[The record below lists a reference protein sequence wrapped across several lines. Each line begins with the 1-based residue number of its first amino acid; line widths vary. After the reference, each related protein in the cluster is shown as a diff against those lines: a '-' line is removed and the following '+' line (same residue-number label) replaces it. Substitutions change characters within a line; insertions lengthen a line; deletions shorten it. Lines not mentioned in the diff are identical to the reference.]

1 MRFSQQQ
8 VLDHELKLKVAA
20 GKKRPAAVSS
30 GDEREVGRGGLHEKI
45 MRHCDAQWP
54 KWKYIHART
63 DQRSTVG
70 IGVHDFTIYLPG
82 GRVLNAE
89 CKTRDGKPTPEQLAW
104 ALQLEMLGHK
114 VHVVRSMDEFLAITS
129 EGLPQSP

>member
-1 MRFSQQQ
+1 MRFTQAEYIQ
-8 VLDHELKLKVAA
+8 HELRVAA
-20 GKKRPAAVSS
+20 GRKQPAAASS

-82 GRVLNAE
+82 RVLNIE
-89 CKTRDGKPTPEQLAW
+89 CKTKEGKPTPEQLAW

-114 VHVVRSMDEFLAITS
+114 VHVVRSMDEFLALTS
-129 EGLPQSP
+129 ATT